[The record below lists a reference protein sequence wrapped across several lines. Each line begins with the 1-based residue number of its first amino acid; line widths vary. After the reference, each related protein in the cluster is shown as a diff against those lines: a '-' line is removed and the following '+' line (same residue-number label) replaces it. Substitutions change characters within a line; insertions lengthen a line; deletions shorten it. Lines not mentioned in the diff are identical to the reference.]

1 MTRTG
6 WTILA
11 LLLLAGIAVALSVR
25 ITGPGTPSPEPA
37 SVASVAAAP
46 AVARPAGALIVPVRG
61 VARGALTDSWG
72 DPRGGEG
79 ARAHKGID
87 VMAPAGTPVIAAADG
102 RVEKLFTSEDGGLTI
117 YQRTAAGDTVLYYAH
132 LAAYAA
138 GLAEGQAVRA
148 GDALGTVGAT
158 GDADAAAPHLHFEVH
173 RMAPGQH
180 WWEGTEVDPYPLL
193 TH

>member
-25 ITGPGTPSPEPA
+25 ITGPGAPSPEPA
-37 SVASVAAAP
+37 PVASVAAPP
-46 AVARPAGALIVPVRG
+46 AMARSAGALIVPVRG

-72 DPRGGEG
+72 DPRGEG
-79 ARAHKGID
+79 GRAHKGID

-117 YQRTAAGDTVLYYAH
+117 YERTADGGTVLYYAH
-132 LAAYAA
+132 LAGYAP

-173 RMAPGQH
+173 RMAPGQR